1 MSDLGMGRL
10 LAYAA
15 WWEALTP
22 ESVSAGRALL
32 APGVRFKD
40 PFQDI
45 VGVDRVEA
53 MLRHMFASIE
63 APRFRTLDAALGR
76 SAGYL
81 RWRFTGRRRGARAAT
96 PGFAIEG
103 MSEVMFDATG
113 RVAAHTD
120 HWDAAS
126 QIYEGVPM
134 LGTVL
139 RFAKRKA
146 LGG

>member
-1 MSDLGMGRL
+1 MSDLSMERL
-10 LAYAA
+10 RAYAA

-22 ESVSAGRALL
+22 ESVTAGRALL

-45 VGVDRVEA
+45 AGVDRVEA
-53 MLRHMFASIE
+53 MLRHMFAAIE
-63 APRFRTLDAALGR
+63 EPRFRTLDAALGT

-81 RWRFTGRRRGARAAT
+81 RWRFTGQRRGAGPGT

-103 MSEVMFDATG
+103 MSEVAFDATG
-113 RVAAHTD
+113 RVAAHID

-126 QIYEGVPM
+126 QVYESVPV
-134 LGTVL
+134 LGAVL
-139 RFAKRKA
+139 RLAKRRA
-146 LGG
+146 AGG